1 MHFKLDCSASDVR
14 EVTALRSRLVVPGRR
29 WQDDPRHDGP
39 LADLTSGVMWLATAA
54 IGLAVLVL
62 PGTLLKHLDWVFA
75 LAAFAA
81 AWGAI
86 SLWLG
91 IRSRTMS
98 IGRRAAVTAAM
109 MPVVALA
116 LWASGGV
123 NSYLQPLLLFTA
135 LFLAYFFPARL
146 GWPLVVLF
154 ICAYAT
160 PLIYDPAAVRS
171 AFPARIVTF
180 ALAVAGEML
189 VMHVLKGRL
198 LGAEARQRRLAET
211 DPLTGLLNRRSFDA
225 ALRDLFDRAPSPDDA
240 QAVSLVLFDFDDFK
254 LINDLHGHPAG
265 DAVLRIVAEAA
276 RHVLRRGDRLA
287 RIGGDEFA
295 VLAPGAGPDGVTR
308 LVTALD
314 EAVRSADTPDGVEA
328 VRATFAW
335 AVAPEDATDAEGL
348 IRRADARLIQR
359 KRDLKDARPHGIA
372 PAPGALRS

>member
-1 MHFKLDCSASDVR
+1 
-14 EVTALRSRLVVPGRR
+14 
-29 WQDDPRHDGP
+29 
-39 LADLTSGVMWLATAA
+39 MWLATAA
-54 IGLAVLVL
+54 IGVAVLVL
-62 PGTLLKHLDWVFA
+62 PGTVLKHLDWVFA

-91 IRSRTMS
+91 IRARTMS

-116 LWASGGV
+116 LWASGGAD
-123 NSYLQPLLLFTA
+123 SYLQPLLLFTA
-135 LFLAYFFPARL
+135 LFVAYFFPARL

-154 ICAYAT
+154 VCAYAT
-160 PLIYDPAAVRS
+160 PLIYDPTAVRS
-171 AFPARIVTF
+171 AYPARIVTF
-180 ALAVAGEML
+180 ALAVAGEMV

-225 ALRDLFDRAPSPDDA
+225 ALGDLFDRTASAGDA
-240 QAVSLVLFDFDDFK
+240 EAASLVLFDFDDFK

-276 RHVLRRGDRLA
+276 RNVLRRGDRLA

-295 VLAPGAGPDGVTR
+295 VLAPGAGPDGVLR

-314 EAVRSADTPDGVEA
+314 KAVRTANTPDGVEG

-348 IRRADARLIQR
+348 IQRADARLIQR
-359 KRDLKDARPHGIA
+359 KRELKDARSHGIA
-372 PAPGALRS
+372 SAPRALRR